1 MKDTSEFRRHAE
13 ETLHSLHRHLAPS
26 ADDYGFTVEVG
37 PAGLEIEF
45 DTPGEPVKVTIHPAQ
60 QQVWVASGSATER
73 LVWDVVEN
81 AFVLEETGQTLQ
93 ELLGEAVSERVG
105 EDVSF

>member
-1 MKDTSEFRRHAE
+1 MITSS
-13 ETLHSLHRHLAPS
+13 SLRAVTFE
-26 ADDYGFTVEVG
+26 DK
-37 PAGLEIEF
+37 PAL
-45 DTPGEPVKVTIHPAQ
+45 DVKCIASRDAGMISLREGTQ